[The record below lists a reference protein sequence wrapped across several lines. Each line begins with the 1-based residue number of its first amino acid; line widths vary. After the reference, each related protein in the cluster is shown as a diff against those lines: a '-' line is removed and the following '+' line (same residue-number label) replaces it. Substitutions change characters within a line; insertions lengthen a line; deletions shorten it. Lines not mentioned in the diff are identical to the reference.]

1 MTTNSTTDLPGFFGQ
16 TITSVRPR
24 GDDVAVNGF
33 VVSPAAARRISGIIN
48 FFARWDLVLPGEP
61 WMPFP
66 EKDKRPNRSDE
77 DDVDEDDIFR
87 NASTGPNPKQ
97 VIKIR
102 RGLVAIL
109 KANEPEE
116 LANRIILDDSQIP
129 LILDWEKALNLL
141 IKYPLDF

>member
-1 MTTNSTTDLPGFFGQ
+1 
-16 TITSVRPR
+16 
-24 GDDVAVNGF
+24 
-33 VVSPAAARRISGIIN
+33 
-48 FFARWDLVLPGEP
+48 
-61 WMPFP
+61 MPFP

-116 LANRIILDDSQIP
+116 LANRIILDDSQVP